1 MIELSN
7 TNAQVLAAGQSVIFD
22 IVLLHTGCGECH
34 RPNSASVNLAQKNA
48 IYEVSF
54 NANIGATA
62 AGNDQLAI
70 TLDGSPLSET
80 TAKVV
85 TAAAGDL
92 QNVSSST
99 FVKTCCCN
107 AANTILLT
115 NTGTTEINIDVNGRL
130 SIKRI
135 A

>member
-22 IVLLHTGCGECH
+22 TVLLHTGCGECH
-34 RPNSASVNLAQKNA
+34 RNNSASVNLAQRNA

-54 NANIGATA
+54 NANIGGVA
-62 AGNDQLAI
+62 AGDAQLAI
-70 TLDGSPLSET
+70 TLDSSPLQET
-80 TAKVV
+80 TGIVV

-92 QNVSSST
+92 MNVAGST

-115 NTGTTEINIDVNGRL
+115 NTGTTDINVGVNGRL
-130 SIKRI
+130 SIKRV